1 MQVND
6 LMESEDT
13 EATGKKKRE
22 ERELQLATQAEND
35 KLLDKDWRKG
45 IVPPS
50 FCRDFGDG
58 S

>member
-45 IVPPS
+45 IVHAS
-50 FCRDFGDG
+50 ICWDFGDG